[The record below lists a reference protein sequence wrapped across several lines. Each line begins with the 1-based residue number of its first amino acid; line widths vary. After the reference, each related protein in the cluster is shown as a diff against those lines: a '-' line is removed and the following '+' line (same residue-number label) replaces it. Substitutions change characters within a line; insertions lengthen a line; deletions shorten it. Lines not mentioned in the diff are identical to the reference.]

1 MKSLDNRREKINN
14 EPTTWQ
20 ERAIRQLSQHFRQ
33 TAEAQAFVLTGSL
46 AAEDGPADVWSDVDA
61 KIILAEEAVARY
73 YASTAWLAPFGRI
86 IGLERHEHPLTK
98 TLRVF
103 LADFRR
109 FDLTFIAAESLQ
121 TPDVWDHNP
130 MPPPYAI
137 LWSRRP
143 ELKARIAAL
152 PAPAAY
158 QDPPAKQIAAMAD
171 AFYFK
176 AAMAITKVVRN
187 DWLIGA
193 HLALDLAQDALVL
206 QMIRRDRAKRTTVH
220 RTGGWGN
227 EIVERVAWGDWQSAG
242 DGILALIQRSCE
254 IFDELAADLDPTY
267 TPRAPFLTPTLAA
280 ARDAIKSTYPKE
292 KPR

>member
-1 MKSLDNRREKINN
+1 MTN
-14 EPTTWQ
+14 EPTWQ
-20 ERAIRQLSQHFRQ
+20 ERAIRQLSQHFEQ
-33 TAEAQAFVLTGSL
+33 VAEAQAFVLTGSL

-61 KIILAEEAVARY
+61 KVILAEEAVARY
-73 YASTAWLAPFGRI
+73 YESTAWLAPFGRI

-98 TLRVF
+98 TLRVC

-121 TPDVWDHNP
+121 TPAVWDHNP
-130 MPPPYAI
+130 IPAPYAI
-137 LWSRRP
+137 LWSRLP
-143 ELKARIAAL
+143 ELKAQISAL

-158 QDPPAKQIAAMAD
+158 QDPPAEQIAAMAD

-176 AAMAITKVVRN
+176 AAVAITKVVRK

-193 HLALDLAQDALVL
+193 HLALDLAQDALIL
-206 QMIRRDRAKRTTVH
+206 QMIRRDRKKRTTVH

-242 DGILALIQRSCE
+242 DSILALIQRSCE

-267 TPRAPFLTPTLAA
+267 PPRAPLLAPTLDA
-280 ARDAIKSTYPKE
+280 ARDTLKS
-292 KPR
+292 R

>member
-1 MKSLDNRREKINN
+1 MINK
-14 EPTTWQ
+14 PTWQ
-20 ERAIRQLSQHFRQ
+20 ERAIQQLSQHFRQ

-46 AAEDGPADVWSDVDA
+46 AAKDVPADAWSDVDA
-61 KIILAEEAVARY
+61 KVILTEEAVARY
-73 YASTAWLAPFGRI
+73 YESTAWLAPFGRI

-98 TLRVF
+98 TLRVC

-109 FDLTFIAAESLQ
+109 FDLTFIAASTLQ

-143 ELKARIAAL
+143 ELKEHISAL
-152 PAPAAY
+152 PTPAPYQDAPAE
-158 QDPPAKQIAAMAD
+158 QIAAMAD

-176 AAMAITKVVRN
+176 AAVAITKVARN

-206 QMIRRDRAKRTTVH
+206 QMIRRDREKRTTVH

-242 DGILALIQRSCE
+242 DGILALIQRSYE

-267 TPRAPFLTPTLAA
+267 PPRAPLLAPTLDA
-280 ARDAIKSTYPKE
+280 AREAL